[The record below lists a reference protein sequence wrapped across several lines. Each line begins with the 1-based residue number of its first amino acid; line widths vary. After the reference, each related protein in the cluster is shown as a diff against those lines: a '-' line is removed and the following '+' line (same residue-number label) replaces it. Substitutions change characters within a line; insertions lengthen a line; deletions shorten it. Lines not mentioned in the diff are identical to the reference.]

1 MKNIFDIVCCIAGR
15 TEDVFACL
23 KEFGITFNSFRD
35 AERLASLYNDY
46 HKTVRMPCSLGY
58 TPEKLH
64 DMYPP
69 SGHEQSIPR
78 AKYPS
83 GAEKGKLD
91 IEIFHSQLL
100 TMKMPNGSVR
110 VRILKKL
117 AEIQLSTGTATA
129 NEKSAAIPLTHVV
142 AVRNKKGAAENDRS
156 TLMTERIFE

>member
-1 MKNIFDIVCCIAGR
+1 MKNIFDIVRCIAGR

-83 GAEKGKLD
+83 GAEKREIGYRDFSQSVFDNENAERFGSSPHLEGTCRDTVVNRYGNCKRKISRNTPYTCGSGKK
-91 IEIFHSQLL
+91 HKRCSG
-100 TMKMPNGSVR
+100 K
-110 VRILKKL
+110 
-117 AEIQLSTGTATA
+117 
-129 NEKSAAIPLTHVV
+129 
-142 AVRNKKGAAENDRS
+142 
-156 TLMTERIFE
+156 

>member
-1 MKNIFDIVCCIAGR
+1 MCRIAGR

-83 GAEKGKLD
+83 GAEKR
-91 IEIFHSQLL
+91 EIGYRDFSQSAFD
-100 TMKMPNGSVR
+100 NENAERFGSSPHLEETCR
-110 VRILKKL
+110 D
-117 AEIQLSTGTATA
+117 QL
-129 NEKSAAIPLTHVV
+129 
-142 AVRNKKGAAENDRS
+142 
-156 TLMTERIFE
+156 